1 MRTGPPRA
9 DALHRGG
16 RSVRRVS
23 GLPGPQSGDLFS
35 VGRPGVLRITV
46 YGYPGSLQNLWN
58 VQEVR
63 VVDDAVERV
72 KADAAVADIFM
83 PVLSG
88 AAGIFAV
95 VDMED
100 SDLVLSKDPVEVV

>member
-1 MRTGPPRA
+1 M
-9 DALHRGG
+9 
-16 RSVRRVS
+16 
-23 GLPGPQSGDLFS
+23 
-35 VGRPGVLRITV
+35 
-46 YGYPGSLQNLWN
+46 
-58 VQEVR
+58 
-63 VVDDAVERV
+63 ERV